1 MNHKLNIVLL
11 MLGMMIFMPSICFG
25 RDKSIDS
32 LVLFRVWNYV
42 KEHKQIKG
50 TVEKNVYTSSVF
62 KIKRRNPTLFLVPTM
77 YSIAKGE
84 REFIGEAYYKIKFYD
99 ASKYDKRRQVICG
112 TIPRNRNVMP
122 NMFDYIAPDL
132 YNETLYDDKILSPF
146 FYSNRFFYKYSV
158 IPVHSGLYIIRFRPR
173 ASSTQLIRGRAFVD
187 FSTGRIN
194 SLSFEGEYDMISF
207 NVTAAMNLNDD
218 NVILPER
225 CNSEYKFKFLGN
237 NITATCRAYL
247 NCPTTLPDSIDN
259 LEDRDLMATLR
270 PTLLTNSEEDIYER
284 HDKAEEENK
293 IQEEADTTS
302 KKRRFVDV
310 FWDKIGY
317 NLINSTHAG
326 TGAASMHISPLLNPL
341 YFSYSPSRG
350 FAYKLDIG
358 LQYTFN
364 EHRYLTFSPR
374 LGYNFKIRQ
383 FFFDAPLRMTY
394 NPKRNGYAEFTWAN
408 GNRTNHASLVD
419 DIVEKKGENYPI
431 PEFKD
436 EFFRLV
442 NNVEAFDWV
451 EVLTGIVYH
460 RRVATNRKAMTD
472 IGFDDEYQS
481 FAPLLSVHLKPW
493 QNNGPTLTANY
504 ERSIKNIFKSNL
516 KYERW
521 EFDLAYKH
529 DMKCMRGINFRA
541 GLGFYTQRSSEY
553 FVDFTNFRDNNL
565 ATGWDD
571 DWSGQFQ
578 LLDSRW
584 YNESNIYAR
593 THLTFE
599 SPMLA
604 LTWVPWIGH
613 FVEMERLY
621 FSGLSIERTR
631 PYFELGYGFS
641 SRFLSTGIFASF
653 LGTKHESFGFK
664 FTIELFRRW

>member
-1 MNHKLNIVLL
+1 
-11 MLGMMIFMPSICFG
+11 MLGMMTFIPNICFG
-25 RDKSIDS
+25 RDLSIDS
-32 LVLFRVWNYV
+32 LVLFRVWNYA
-42 KEHKQIKG
+42 KEHEYFGKNA
-50 TVEKNVYTSSVF
+50 ERNVYTSF
-62 KIKRRNPTLFLVPTM
+62 TFNTKRRNPTLFLIPTM
-77 YSIAKGE
+77 YSIAKGD
-84 REFIGEAYYKIKFYD
+84 REFVGEAYYKIKFHD
-99 ASKYDKRRQVICG
+99 AFKYDIHKQVVCG
-112 TIPRNRNVMP
+112 TIPRNRSVMP
-122 NMFDYIAPDL
+122 NMFEYIAPNL

-146 FYSNRFFYKYSV
+146 FYSNRFFYKYRV
-158 IPVHSGLYIIRFRPR
+158 IKIHSGLYIVRFRPR

-187 FSTGRIN
+187 FNTGRIN
-194 SLSFEGEYDMISF
+194 SIIFEGEYDMVAF
-207 NVTAAMNLNDD
+207 NVTADMNIEDD
-218 NVILPER
+218 KVVLPER
-225 CNSEYKFKFLGN
+225 CNSEYKFKFMGN
-237 NITATCRAYL
+237 NITATCRAYF
-247 NCPTTLPDSIDN
+247 NCPTTLPDSLDN
-259 LEDRDLMATLR
+259 VEDRKLMETLR
-270 PTLLTNSEEDIYER
+270 PTILTISESGIYER
-284 HDKAEEENK
+284 HDKAEEEKNK
-293 IQEEADTTS
+293 TQQAEEEKDSTS
-302 KKRRFVDV
+302 NKRRFVDV

-326 TGAASMHISPLLNPL
+326 SGPASMHISPLLNPL

-364 EHRYLTFSPR
+364 EHRYLTFNPR
-374 LGYNFKIRQ
+374 LGYNFKLQQ
-383 FFFDAPLRMTY
+383 FFFNAPLRMTY

-419 DIVEKKGENYPI
+419 DIHEKKGPEYPI

-436 EFFRLV
+436 QIFQLV

-451 EVLTGIVYH
+451 EILTGLVYH
-460 RRVATNRKAMTD
+460 RRVATSRKAMTD
-472 IGFDDEYQS
+472 IGFEDEYRS
-481 FAPLLSVHLKPW
+481 FAPLLSVHFKPW
-493 QNNGPTLTANY
+493 QEKGPTLTANY
-504 ERSIKNIFKSNL
+504 ERSIKNILKSNL
-516 KYERW
+516 NYERW

-529 DMKCMRGINFRA
+529 DMKCMRGINLRA

-593 THLTFE
+593 THFTFE

-613 FVEMERLY
+613 FVEMERIY

-641 SRFLSTGIFASF
+641 SRFFSTGIFASF
-653 LGTKHESFGFK
+653 LGTKYESFGCK